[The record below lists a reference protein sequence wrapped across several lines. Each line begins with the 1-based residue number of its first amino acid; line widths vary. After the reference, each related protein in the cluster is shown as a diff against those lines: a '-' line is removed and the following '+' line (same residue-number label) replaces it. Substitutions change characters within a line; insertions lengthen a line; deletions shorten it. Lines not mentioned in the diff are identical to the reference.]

1 MRRTLTLALLLA
13 AGLVAIARSATAPPA
28 LSAVDGPAPPP
39 AMVTAARAFLDS
51 LTPEL
56 KQKAQMPLDAEERM
70 NWFYTPVPRKGLP
83 LKDMNDAQR
92 TAAMNLLRAGLSEQ
106 GYSRAET
113 IRALEDVLV
122 EMGGNPRQRDKELYY
137 FSVFGDPGPKSTW
150 GWRYEGHHL
159 SQNWTVINGSAMATT
174 PQFFGANPAE
184 VRQGSRKGTRALA
197 VEEDL
202 AFELLKS
209 LDATQQK
216 TAIIDP
222 KAPNDI
228 LTTNSRQA
236 AIQED
241 RGLSHAQMNAA
252 QKALLVKLI
261 EANAA
266 AQPQAVARERLAR
279 LRAAGLDQV
288 KFAWMGAR
296 DRGQQ
301 GHYYRVQGPTFLIEF
316 DNTQNDANHIHLV
329 WRDFKGDWGRD
340 LLAEHY
346 KTSQHGR

>member
-1 MRRTLTLALLLA
+1 MQRSVTLAVLLA
-13 AGLVAIARSATAPPA
+13 AGLVAIGRSATAPP
-28 LSAVDGPAPPP
+28 PPP

-56 KQKAQMPLDAEERM
+56 KQKAQFALGAEERM

-83 LKDMNDAQR
+83 LKDMNERQR
-92 TAAMNLLRAGLSEQ
+92 AAAMNLLRAGLSEQ

-122 EMGGNPRQRDKELYY
+122 EMGGNPRQRDRELYY
-137 FSVFGDPGPKSTW
+137 FTVFGEPGPKSTW
-150 GWRYEGHHL
+150 GWRYEGHHI
-159 SQNWTVINGSAMATT
+159 SQNWTVINGAAMATT
-174 PQFFGANPAE
+174 PQFFGAHPAE
-184 VRQGSRKGTRALA
+184 VRQGARKGTRAITA
-197 VEEDL
+197 EEDL
-202 AFELLKS
+202 AFELVQS
-209 LDATQQK
+209 LDAAQQK
-216 TAIIDP
+216 AAIVDAT
-222 KAPNDI
+222 APNEI
-228 LTTNSRQA
+228 LTTNSREA
-236 AIQED
+236 NIQED
-241 RGLSHAQMNAA
+241 RGLAYAQMNAA
-252 QKALLVKLI
+252 QKALLVRLI
-261 EANAA
+261 EANAE

-279 LRAAGLDQV
+279 LRAAGLDRV

-296 DRGQQ
+296 DKGQ

-346 KTSQHGR
+346 RTSQHAR

>member
-1 MRRTLTLALLLA
+1 MLAFLLA
-13 AGLVAIARSATAPPA
+13 AGLVAIARSATAPAA
-28 LSAVDGPAPPP
+28 LSEVEGPPP
-39 AMVTAARAFLDS
+39 PGLVTAARGFLDS
-51 LTPEL
+51 LSPEL
-56 KQKAQMPLDAEERM
+56 KQKAQFPLDADERM
-70 NWFYTPVPRKGLP
+70 NWFYTPVPRKGLT
-83 LKDMNDAQR
+83 LKDMNEAQR
-92 TAAMNLLRAGLSEQ
+92 TAALNLLRAGLSEK

-122 EMGGNPRQRDKELYY
+122 EMGGNPRQRDRELYY
-137 FSVFGDPGPKSTW
+137 FTVFGEPGPKSTW
-150 GWRYEGHHL
+150 GWRYEGHHI
-159 SQNWTVINGSAMATT
+159 SQNWTVVNGAAMATT

-184 VRQGSRKGTRALA
+184 VRQGSRKGTRAIA

-202 AFELLKS
+202 AFELLRS
-209 LDATQQK
+209 LDAAQRK
-216 TAIIDP
+216 AAILDA

-228 LTTNSRQA
+228 LTTNSREA

-241 RGLSHAQMNAA
+241 RGLAYAQMNAG

-261 EANAA
+261 ETNAE
-266 AQPQAVARERLAR
+266 AQPQAVARERVAR
-279 LRAAGLDQV
+279 VRAAGLDAV
-288 KFAWMGAR
+288 KFAWMGAAEK
-296 DRGQQ
+296 GE

-346 KTSQHGR
+346 KTSQHVR